1 MIAPPC
7 TQGAAIIS
15 ASGLPCCP
23 AAGWRGRYSATVKAP
38 PCTQGAAFTLAS
50 GLLCCPAAGWR
61 GCFPAAMRAPPSK
74 LGAALISASC
84 LPCCPADG
92 EQDKCFTAG
101 GLSRHGWPEPLWS
114 YLPKAVAAARSRAHI
129 THPPTPSVRGVSAL
143 PRKRGAAAT
152 PLPPIY
158 CAGYDR
164 FLGLRRIIGPPDPL
178 EIINEKSPPNIW
190 SIRQ

>member
-15 ASGLPCCP
+15 
-23 AAGWRGRYSATVKAP
+23 
-38 PCTQGAAFTLAS
+38 AS

-74 LGAALISASC
+74 LGAALISASGLLC
-84 LPCCPADG
+84 RPAAG
-92 EQDKCFTAG
+92 EQDKSFTAG

-114 YLPKAVAAARSRAHI
+114 CLPKAVAAASGLPHI
-129 THPPTPSVRGVSAL
+129 THPPTPSDRGVAAL

-164 FLGLRRIIGPPDPL
+164 FLGLRRVFGFPDPFS
-178 EIINEKSPPNIW
+178 IINTKSPENIW
-190 SIRQ
+190 